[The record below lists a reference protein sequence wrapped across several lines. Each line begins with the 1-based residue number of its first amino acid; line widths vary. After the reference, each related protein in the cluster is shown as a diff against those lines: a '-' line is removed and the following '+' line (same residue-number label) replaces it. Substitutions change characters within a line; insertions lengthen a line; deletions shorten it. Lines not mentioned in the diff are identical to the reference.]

1 MLILS
6 KMKINVLWGSYDLL
20 LVYLSSWVK
29 FIRVQV
35 RDLVKI
41 LEEEGNIEEN
51 KNCCIIVDVV
61 LSW

>member
-1 MLILS
+1 
-6 KMKINVLWGSYDLL
+6 MKINVLWGSYDLL

>member
-1 MLILS
+1 
-6 KMKINVLWGSYDLL
+6 MKINVLWGSYDLL

-61 LSW
+61 LRW

>member
-1 MLILS
+1 
-6 KMKINVLWGSYDLL
+6 MKINVLWGSYDLL

-41 LEEEGNIEEN
+41 LEEEENIEEN

>member
-1 MLILS
+1 
-6 KMKINVLWGSYDLL
+6 MKINVLWGSYGLL

-41 LEEEGNIEEN
+41 LEEEG
-51 KNCCIIVDVV
+51 KYRGK
-61 LSW
+61 